1 MSDLGKT
8 LIVFGATLLVVGGL
22 LLLLG
27 RFGVF
32 GLGKLP
38 GDIVIRRENAVFYL
52 PLASCLLVSGLV
64 SLAIYLLRR

>member
-8 LIVFGATLLVVGGL
+8 LILFGATLAVVGGL

-27 RFGVF
+27 RFGGF

-52 PLASCLLVSGLV
+52 PLTSCLLVSGLASV
-64 SLAIYLLRR
+64 VAYLIRR